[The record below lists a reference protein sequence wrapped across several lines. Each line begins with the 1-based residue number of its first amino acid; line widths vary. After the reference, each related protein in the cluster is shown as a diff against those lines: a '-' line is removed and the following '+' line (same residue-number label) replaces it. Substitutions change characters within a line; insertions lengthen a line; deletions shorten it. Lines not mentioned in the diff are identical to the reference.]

1 MKNFYMPADIREADN
16 IAAAKYGVPSVVL
29 MENAAKNAA
38 RAAVELAGDPKD
50 RFVILAG
57 RGNNGGDGFAAARH
71 LLIGGAAV
79 TVLKSD
85 ADEVY
90 KNDAAVNLAILRR
103 FDGERLRIF
112 DTPELTDSEISSLIG
127 GARCVI
133 EGLLGTGTSGAPRK
147 EPARLMRLLEGCKN
161 VLALDIPS
169 GIDPESGGV
178 YEPCI
183 RAAETVTFLAPKY
196 GMAFCPAADC
206 CGRIITADI
215 GVPPEAIL
223 PERPKMSL
231 YESGD
236 LHRMLPEISR
246 NIHKTERGNLLVYAG
261 SGSYRG
267 APLLTVRG
275 ALRAGAGL
283 VFAAVPDFIAPHI
296 SAELPEAIVLPLA
309 TRNGEVEG
317 TSASAVISEWL
328 PKCAALVAGPGCG
341 RSEGV
346 EELFLWLWKN
356 CRLPLLL
363 DADMLWFYGRNLSEL
378 APRADVLLTPH
389 SAEAGRILGLTP
401 AEVDSKRAECVLS
414 LTAKTGQAL
423 LKGRNTLVASSEELR
438 MIAAGSPSLA
448 VPGSGDV
455 LSGIIGAFIAAGI
468 PIADAATAGALAHGL
483 AGEALEARLGVRGAL
498 AGEIADEIPAVL
510 K

>member
-1 MKNFYMPADIREADN
+1 
-16 IAAAKYGVPSVVL
+16 
-29 MENAAKNAA
+29 
-38 RAAVELAGDPKD
+38 
-50 RFVILAG
+50 
-57 RGNNGGDGFAAARH
+57 
-71 LLIGGAAV
+71 
-79 TVLKSD
+79 
-85 ADEVY
+85 
-90 KNDAAVNLAILRR
+90 
-103 FDGERLRIF
+103 
-112 DTPELTDSEISSLIG
+112 
-127 GARCVI
+127 
-133 EGLLGTGTSGAPRK
+133 
-147 EPARLMRLLEGCKN
+147 
-161 VLALDIPS
+161 
-169 GIDPESGGV
+169 
-178 YEPCI
+178 
-183 RAAETVTFLAPKY
+183 
-196 GMAFCPAADC
+196 
-206 CGRIITADI
+206 
-215 GVPPEAIL
+215 
-223 PERPKMSL
+223 
-231 YESGD
+231 
-236 LHRMLPEISR
+236 
-246 NIHKTERGNLLVYAG
+246 GNLLVYAG

-317 TSASAVISEWL
+317 ASASAVISEWL

-401 AEVDSKRAECVLS
+401 AEVDSKRAECAFA

>member
-1 MKNFYMPADIREADN
+1 M
-16 IAAAKYGVPSVVL
+16 
-29 MENAAKNAA
+29 
-38 RAAVELAGDPKD
+38 
-50 RFVILAG
+50 
-57 RGNNGGDGFAAARH
+57 
-71 LLIGGAAV
+71 
-79 TVLKSD
+79 
-85 ADEVY
+85 
-90 KNDAAVNLAILRR
+90 
-103 FDGERLRIF
+103 
-112 DTPELTDSEISSLIG
+112 
-127 GARCVI
+127 
-133 EGLLGTGTSGAPRK
+133 
-147 EPARLMRLLEGCKN
+147 
-161 VLALDIPS
+161 
-169 GIDPESGGV
+169 
-178 YEPCI
+178 
-183 RAAETVTFLAPKY
+183 
-196 GMAFCPAADC
+196 
-206 CGRIITADI
+206 
-215 GVPPEAIL
+215 
-223 PERPKMSL
+223 
-231 YESGD
+231 
-236 LHRMLPEISR
+236 
-246 NIHKTERGNLLVYAG
+246 
-261 SGSYRG
+261 
-267 APLLTVRG
+267 
-275 ALRAGAGL
+275 
-283 VFAAVPDFIAPHI
+283 
-296 SAELPEAIVLPLA
+296 
-309 TRNGEVEG
+309 
-317 TSASAVISEWL
+317 
-328 PKCAALVAGPGCG
+328 
-341 RSEGV
+341 